1 MFKCLNKNS
10 LCPLDR
16 CEKLS
21 FVKDVNVYQ
30 QEIIFIMQG
39 ITKSLQHCDMFL
51 SLRIR
56 PWPPDFS
63 FWPLHWNPVG
73 VKNEPDYRGR
83 WTRPG
88 SSPQCW
94 KLCFPSRQKRPGH
107 GYWTFRSFLWKKYEM
122 LWSLLK
128 LFWINALICSDK
140 HIHILSVYSVTG
152 QRWLV
157 LIAYF

>member
-1 MFKCLNKNS
+1 MKSERPNARCCFNKKKPIKNNSQNVLKCQNKNS
-10 LCPLDR
+10 LCPLDM

-21 FVKDVNVYQ
+21 FVKDINVYQ
-30 QEIIFIMQG
+30 QEIIFIKPG
-39 ITKSLQHCDMFL
+39 ITESLQHCDMSS

-107 GYWTFRSFLWKKYEM
+107 GYWTFRSFLWKKIGNV
-122 LWSLLK
+122 S
-128 LFWINALICSDK
+128 F
-140 HIHILSVYSVTG
+140 
-152 QRWLV
+152 
-157 LIAYF
+157 AYGRYWNYFG